1 MAAKQLEF
9 DEKARQ
15 TLLRGINKLARA
27 VSATLGPKGRNVVL
41 DKKFG
46 SPTVTKDGVTVA
58 KEIELDNPYENMGA
72 QMVREVASKTSDAA
86 GDGTTTATVL
96 AESVYR
102 EGLKYVTSGANP
114 IGIQRGIQK
123 AVDAGVTQLAKIS
136 KKVKD
141 KDEIKQ
147 VATVSANWDPAIGE
161 IIADAMDKVGKDGTI
176 TVEEA
181 KSIETTLD
189 VVEGMQF
196 DKGYL
201 SPYFVT
207 DSESM
212 ETRLADAYLLI
223 FEKKI
228 TSLKDLLPLL
238 EKVAKVGK
246 PLMIIAED
254 VEGEALATLVVNK
267 LRGTLNVCAVKA
279 PGFGDR
285 RKAMLEDI
293 AILTGGRCIT
303 EDLGIKLENIQV
315 EDLGKAKSIVVDK
328 ENTTIVE
335 GSGKSSAIQ
344 GRVGQI
350 RRQIEETTS
359 DYDREKLQERLA
371 KLAGGVAVIHVGAA
385 TETEMKEKKARVEDA
400 LHATRAAV
408 EEGIVPGGGV
418 ALLRCV
424 PAIKKVESANDD
436 EEIGVKIVQRA
447 VEEPLRALAANAGEE
462 GSLIVQEVKKRKSS
476 DGYNVATGK
485 YEDLVKAGV
494 VDPTKVTRTALQNSA
509 SIAGLLLTT
518 ECLITEI
525 PEPEKPAPGGDH
537 HGPGGGGMY

>member
-1 MAAKQLEF
+1 MAAKQLIF
-9 DEKARQ
+9 DESARQ
-15 TLLRGINKLARA
+15 TLLRGVSKLAKA
-27 VSATLGPKGRNVVL
+27 VTATLGPKGRNVVL

-58 KEIELDNPYENMGA
+58 KEIELEDPYENMGA
-72 QMVREVASKTSDAA
+72 QMVRVVASKTSDAA

-96 AESVYR
+96 AEAIFR

-114 IGIQRGIQK
+114 IGIQRGITK
-123 AVDAGVTQLAKIS
+123 AVEAAVEHLDKIS

-141 KDEIKQ
+141 KEEIKQ
-147 VATVSANWDPAIGE
+147 VATVSANWDTTIGE

-181 KSIETTLD
+181 KSIETTLE

-207 DSESM
+207 NAEAM
-212 ETRLADAYLLI
+212 ECRLEECYVLN

-228 TSLKDLLPLL
+228 SSLKDLLPVL

-246 PLMIIAED
+246 PLLIIAED

-293 AILTGGRCIT
+293 AVLTGGRCIT
-303 EDLGIKLENIQV
+303 EDLGIKLESLSLD
-315 EDLGKAKSIVVDK
+315 DLGRVKSVTVDK
-328 ENTTIVE
+328 ENTTLVE
-335 GSGKSSAIQ
+335 GNGKSSEIQ
-344 GRVGQI
+344 GRVNQI

-371 KLAGGVAVIHVGAA
+371 KLAGGVAVINVGAA

-418 ALLRCV
+418 ALLRCLDV
-424 PAIKKVESANDD
+424 LSGLKPRGDEAIGAQIVIRAI
-436 EEIGVKIVQRA
+436 EE
-447 VEEPLRALAANAGEE
+447 
-462 GSLIVQEVKKRKSS
+462 
-476 DGYNVATGK
+476 
-485 YEDLVKAGV
+485 
-494 VDPTKVTRTALQNSA
+494 
-509 SIAGLLLTT
+509 
-518 ECLITEI
+518 
-525 PEPEKPAPGGDH
+525 
-537 HGPGGGGMY
+537 